1 MPCLLFVDDDREIR
15 RALGALLQRQGFEV
29 RGAGS
34 GEEALAALEA
44 PGNEEIDAVLLDV
57 RLPGLDGF
65 ETCRRIRQLARPA
78 LPVLMLTAY
87 GDAAALRQ
95 GAEAGADDF
104 LVKPPD
110 TALLLLKVRA
120 LVRHKELHDQIE
132 RSQIEAQG
140 RARDLALLHD
150 IGRDWSLI
158 AEPEAFHRMVTE
170 RLAQLIG
177 APVCVVAHY
186 DPGSRTMTAA
196 VPAFGME
203 DEEARSLSFALTPE
217 TGLLSFDAGRAYV
230 SNEARGDPRLRSLV
244 ASRPRLQS
252 LVLVPMLSE
261 GVLLGLIAAANK
273 PGGFLEGDV
282 QLLSLFA
289 GPAATFVR
297 GRQLFDRQ
305 RRHAARLEKLA
316 ALTGELSSARSR
328 TALLGLTVERAR
340 TDLACLRAAFYALGE
355 DGQPWLVAE
364 SGDDGASQAPDL
376 LRWALRG
383 SGPLQEGSSGVVR
396 LAVPVASGGRVHGL
410 LSFTRQGGVAFAEEE
425 LSVFS
430 ALAGHL
436 AVSLEKAESVAETER
451 LARQMTTLYDLGL
464 ETAAQRDLQKL
475 FRRAAEEAG
484 RLIGSDFTS
493 VMRLDG
499 EELRLFTAWSRVPL
513 PAGAASP
520 VFALGEGVAG
530 RVARDGLPAMVNEP
544 EGCADFLPR
553 ERSVARLLCLPL
565 TYFDQEQR
573 RVAVFGVLNATRQAG
588 GLPFT
593 DDDLEYLTRFASQL
607 SIAAANSVAFT
618 RERERSEQLAL
629 VNSLL
634 REMAGSLSR
643 GRILQT
649 AVARIREALPASAVL
664 IGLVDPESG
673 QIEIAAAAADAVP
686 AEGWASQPREAGLF
700 GRALRERRSQAV
712 SDLAREPSHV
722 RRVAGTRSLLVV
734 PILSGDEAIGVL
746 DVESPRVGEFSRNE
760 VLTLETLA
768 DGIGILLRN
777 AELYQALEQTN
788 ARLVDMDRWKSEL
801 VNMVAHDFRAPLTS
815 VLGYTDLIE
824 LGDESL
830 ESRRQ
835 FARAIRESIRHLA
848 QLVDKTLKSTRLE
861 TGQLPFDFGL
871 CDLGAVVREVAG
883 RQPAELAERLRVE
896 LPEEPLPCWADRDR
910 LVELVENLLSNGAK
924 YSEAPQPVEVSL
936 TRHGDAATLA
946 VSDHGVGIADD
957 DLARLFKPF
966 SRIQRADAPRV
977 PGTGLGLYIC
987 ERIVRAHGGRLQVA
1001 SRAGLGS
1008 TFSATLPLFGLS
1020 AQRRTPL
1027 VLVAAADPATRR
1039 QVRRAAEAVGFS
1051 VQEAADG
1058 VEALE
1063 LALRLQPRAL
1073 VLDSVLPHL
1082 RAEDLAERLE
1092 SQPSTAGV
1100 ALLALAAPEALGR
1113 SAGRF
1118 KACLPKPLEH
1128 AVLCAALEEVLL
1140 GTPRDPSL
1148 AES

>member
-15 RALGALLQRQGFEV
+15 RALGALLQRHGFEV

-57 RLPGLDGF
+57 RLPGIDGF

-87 GDAAALRQ
+87 GDANALRQ

-110 TALLLLKVRA
+110 TPLLLLKVRA

-132 RSQIEAQG
+132 RSQLEAQG

-186 DPGSRTMTAA
+186 DAGSRTMTAA
-196 VPAFGME
+196 VPAFGLE

-273 PGGFLEGDV
+273 PGGFREGDV
-282 QLLSLFA
+282 LLLSLFA

-328 TALLGLTVERAR
+328 SALLGLTVERAR
-340 TDLACLRAAFYALGE
+340 TDLGCLRAAFYALGE
-355 DGQPWLVAE
+355 DGQPWLVSEA
-364 SGDDGASQAPDL
+364 GDDGAAQDPDL

-383 SGPLQEGSSGVVR
+383 SGPLQEGAAGVVR

-410 LSFTRQGGVAFAEEE
+410 LCFTRRGAPFAEEE
-425 LSVFS
+425 LSVFT

-484 RLIGSDFTS
+484 RLIGSDYTS
-493 VMRLDG
+493 VLRLDG
-499 EELRLFTAWSRVPL
+499 EELRLFTAWSRAPM

-553 ERSVARLLCLPL
+553 ERPVARLLCLPL

-588 GLPFT
+588 GPPFT

-649 AVARIREALPASAVL
+649 AVARIREALPATAVL

-686 AEGWASQPREAGLF
+686 AESWASQPREAGLF

-712 SDLAREPSHV
+712 PDLAREPTHV
-722 RRVAGTRSLLVV
+722 RRVAGARSLLVV

-746 DVESPRVGEFSRNE
+746 DVESPRLGEFSRNE

-830 ESRRQ
+830 ESRQQ

-883 RQPAELAERLRVE
+883 RQPVEMAARLRLD

-910 LVELVENLLSNGAK
+910 LVELVENLVSNGAK
-924 YSEAPQPVEVSL
+924 YSDATRPVEVSL
-936 TRHGDAATLA
+936 TRHGDGVTLA
-946 VSDHGVGIADD
+946 VSDQGVGIAEE

-1001 SRAGLGS
+1001 SRPGLGS
-1008 TFSATLPLFGLS
+1008 TFSATLPLFGLA
-1020 AQRRTPL
+1020 AQRRAPL

-1039 QVRRAAEAVGFS
+1039 QVRRAAEAVGFG
-1051 VQEAADG
+1051 VHEAADG

-1063 LALRLQPRAL
+1063 LALRLQPRAV

-1092 SQPSTAGV
+1092 AQPSTAGV

-1113 SAGRF
+1113 SAARF

-1140 GTPRDPSL
+1140 GAPRDPSL
-1148 AES
+1148 AEG